1 MLMLM
6 VLHMSYSQWEDTTF
20 DGIGHKR
27 QVNVILG
34 NLAHLHYPGKVPR
47 SSDASSAA
55 TSWVDYGLSPDVTY
69 GNA

>member
-1 MLMLM
+1 M
-6 VLHMSYSQWEDTTF
+6 F